1 MNELEFEIIDWQTF
15 YSLCLE
21 AADMI
26 RRSKKSYDAFVG
38 ISRGGLVPL
47 RILSD
52 ELEQENL
59 FVIRVVF
66 YEDIKKTAAEPVIK
80 DDYLKSNVSGLRL
93 LVIDDVADSGKS
105 LKKVLEYLKNAGA
118 KEVDSLTIFYK
129 PHSETTPTFYVRTT
143 KKWIVFPHE
152 RRETILKLIEKEKD
166 KPVEK
171 IREDLIN
178 IGFEPYIV
186 DRVLISALKK
196 ERNKVF

>member
-196 ERNKVF
+196 ERNEVF

>member
-1 MNELEFEIIDWQTF
+1 MNESEFEIIDWQTF

-66 YEDIKKTAAEPVIK
+66 YEDIKKTAAEPIIK

>member
-1 MNELEFEIIDWQTF
+1 MDESEFEIVDWQTF

-21 AADMI
+21 AADKVK
-26 RRSKKSYDAFVG
+26 RSKKRYDAFVG

-66 YEDIKKTAAEPVIK
+66 YEDIKKTATEPIIK
-80 DDYLKSNVSGLRL
+80 DDIKINVKGLKL
-93 LVIDDVADSGKS
+93 LVIDDVSDSGRS
-105 LKKVLEYLKNAGA
+105 LKKVIEYLRDAGA

-129 PHSETTPTFYVRTT
+129 PHSEVIPTFYVRET

-152 RRETILKLIEKEKD
+152 RRETILKIIEKEKN
-166 KPVEK
+166 KPMEK
-171 IREDLIN
+171 LREDLIN
-178 IGFEPYIV
+178 IGFEPYVV
-186 DRVLISALKK
+186 DRVLTSKSEK
-196 ERNKVF
+196 ETEI

>member
-1 MNELEFEIIDWQTF
+1 MNESEFEIIDWQTF

-196 ERNKVF
+196 ERNEVF

>member
-1 MNELEFEIIDWQTF
+1 MNESEFEIIDWQTF

-26 RRSKKSYDAFVG
+26 RRNKKSYDAFVG

-66 YEDIKKTAAEPVIK
+66 YEDIKKTATEPVIK
-80 DDYLKSNVSGLRL
+80 DDLKTSVSGLRL

-129 PHSETTPTFYVRTT
+129 PHSETIPTFYVRTT

-152 RRETILKLIEKEKD
+152 RRETILKLIEKEKN

-186 DRVLISALKK
+186 DRVLTSTLKK
-196 ERNKVF
+196 RTENMF

>member
-1 MNELEFEIIDWQTF
+1 MNESEFEIIDWQTF